1 MQSPQARRWQ
11 PDLEN
16 ESARPSPD
24 LRNFAADRLPARG
37 ISYPSAFR
45 KPFEEEIRHGLDL
58 LQLHEFSRGMGL
70 LDRARAH
77 YDAGQSGIGEDPG
90 LGGEFEIQDP
100 RGVAPA
106 MYAPRLA
113 INAPGGL
120 AMGSSE
126 TIPPKAGRILMF
138 PSWLSHAVRPYTG
151 TRQRISI
158 AFNLSV

>member
-1 MQSPQARRWQ
+1 
-11 PDLEN
+11 
-16 ESARPSPD
+16 
-24 LRNFAADRLPARG
+24 
-37 ISYPSAFR
+37 
-45 KPFEEEIRHGLDL
+45 
-58 LQLHEFSRGMGL
+58 
-70 LDRARAH
+70 
-77 YDAGQSGIGEDPG
+77 
-90 LGGEFEIQDP
+90 
-100 RGVAPA
+100 